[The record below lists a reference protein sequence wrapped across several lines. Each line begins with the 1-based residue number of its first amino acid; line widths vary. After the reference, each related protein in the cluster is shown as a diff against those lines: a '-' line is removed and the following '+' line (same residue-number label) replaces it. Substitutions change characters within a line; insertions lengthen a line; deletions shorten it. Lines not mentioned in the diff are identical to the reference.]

1 MKRYTISNSPSTSS
15 IPSTSTSTSTRSSSS
30 SRDLNINMKK
40 QRPDNESMFIPIQP
54 VVAPSMM
61 VTAPKGQLYIPGKD
75 ISYDYDY
82 KLEQERNELRRQQDE
97 KNKELSK
104 RINARSPYYDDY
116 GNRVLWLNSPRQES
130 IDAVYSSPMEIDPN
144 DPPVEIGG
152 YKKRRNKRRSNK
164 KKRKSKRKSLKK
176 RRKTR
181 RK

>member
-1 MKRYTISNSPSTSS
+1 MKRYAISNSS
-15 IPSTSTSTSTRSSSS
+15 IPSVNSSQSISTRSSNS
-30 SRDLNINMKK
+30 DLNINMKK
-40 QRPDNESMFIPIQP
+40 HRPNNDKTFIPIQP
-54 VVAPSMM
+54 VAGPSMM

-75 ISYDYDY
+75 VSYDYDY
-82 KLEQERNELRRQQDE
+82 KLNLERNELRRQQDE

-104 RINARSPYYDDY
+104 RINTRSPYYDDY
-116 GNRVLWLNSPRQES
+116 GNPVRWIESPSQDRIET
-130 IDAVYSSPMEIDPN
+130 AYSRPMEIDPTL
-144 DPPVEIGG
+144 EIGG

>member
-1 MKRYTISNSPSTSS
+1 MKRYAISNSS
-15 IPSTSTSTSTRSSSS
+15 IPSANTSTSTISS
-30 SRDLNINMKK
+30 DLNINMKK
-40 QRPDNESMFIPIQP
+40 HKPNSYKSFIPIQP
-54 VVAPSMM
+54 VAAPSMM

-75 ISYDYDY
+75 VAYDYDY
-82 KLEQERNELRRQQDE
+82 NLDQERNELRRQQDE

-104 RINARSPYYDDY
+104 RINTLSPYYDDY
-116 GNRVLWLNSPRQES
+116 GNRVLWLNSPQQES
-130 IDAVYSSPMEIDPN
+130 IESVYSSPMEIDPN